1 MKSPEHFTAHLLRR
15 LPWLGIFTCV
25 SLCVIARSA
34 RAQDLY
40 DFNPAASEMAGA
52 IDQAAAGSVHTT
64 VLVTDF
70 TEMHDP
76 DSQLAVVL
84 AQNFAQ
90 SLRSHARNFTVL
102 DHRDVEAAIS
112 NHKLPIGALSS
123 RSVVACYAPELGV
136 TLIIAGWIEYTPEN
150 MILDIGVE
158 SLAGDHGI
166 SGKKIITPLT
176 AAMETLRSQPAV
188 GTEAIFGEDRTVW
201 VRHESSKTTVT
212 SAKSGAGGYSYPAC
226 IHCPQVPFTD
236 AAVKAKAAGTVTLS
250 VVIGAD
256 GKAQRISVQ
265 RALPCGLDQRAIDA
279 IKDWSFR
286 PATGPDGKPAPVIQ
300 TIEVTFHLY

>member
-1 MKSPEHFTAHLLRR
+1 MNSSEHFAAHFLRR
-15 LPWLGIFTCV
+15 LPLLGLFACV
-25 SLCVIARSA
+25 SVCVMARSA
-34 RAQDLY
+34 HAQDLY
-40 DFNPAASEMAGA
+40 DFNPAASEIAGA
-52 IDQAAAGSVHTT
+52 IDEAAAGSAHTT
-64 VLVTDF
+64 VLVTNF

-76 DSQLAVVL
+76 DTQLAVIL

-102 DHRDVEAAIS
+102 DHSDVEAAIS

-158 SLAGDHGI
+158 SLAEDHGI
-166 SGKKIITPLT
+166 SGKKIIAPLT
-176 AAMETLRSQPAV
+176 PTMETLKSKPAV
-188 GTEAIFGEDRTVW
+188 GTEAVFGEDKTVW
-201 VRHESSKTTVT
+201 VRDESSKTTIPA
-212 SAKSGAGGYSYPAC
+212 AKSGAGGYSYPAC
-226 IHCPQVPFTD
+226 IYCPPARYTD
-236 AAVKAKAAGTVTLS
+236 EAVKAKASGTVTLS
-250 VVIGAD
+250 AVIGAD

-279 IKDWSFR
+279 IKDWKFE
-286 PATGPDGKPAPVIQ
+286 PAAGPDGKPAAVVQ

>member
-1 MKSPEHFTAHLLRR
+1 MNSRKDFGAHFLRR
-15 LPWLGIFTCV
+15 LPLLRTLTFICV
-25 SLCVIARSA
+25 SLAAPSTH
-34 RAQDLY
+34 AQSLY
-40 DFNPAASEMAGA
+40 DFDSLASDMAREIETTPAGPA
-52 IDQAAAGSVHTT
+52 HTT

-70 TEMHDP
+70 TETHNP

-136 TLIIAGWIEYTPEN
+136 TLIIAGWIAYTPEN

-201 VRHESSKTTVT
+201 VRDESSKTTVT
-212 SAKSGAGGYSYPAC
+212 SARSGAGGYSYPAC

-236 AAVKAKAAGTVTLS
+236 AAVKAKTAGTVTLS

>member
-1 MKSPEHFTAHLLRR
+1 MNSSEHFAAHLLRR
-15 LPWLGIFTCV
+15 LPLLGMSACICV
-25 SLCVIARSA
+25 CVMARSA
-34 RAQDLY
+34 CAQDLY
-40 DFNPAASEMAGA
+40 DFNSVASEVAGA
-52 IDQAAAGSVHTT
+52 IDKAAAGSAHTT

-102 DHRDVEAAIS
+102 DHCDVEAAIS

-136 TLIIAGWIEYTPEN
+136 KLIIAGWIEYTPEN

-158 SLAGDHGI
+158 SLAEDHGI
-166 SGKKIITPLT
+166 SDKKIITPLT
-176 AAMETLRSQPAV
+176 PAMETLKSKPAV
-188 GTEAIFGEDRTVW
+188 GTEAIFGEDKTVW
-201 VRHESSKTTVT
+201 VRDESSKTTIPA
-212 SAKSGAGGYSYPAC
+212 AKSGAGGYSYPAC
-226 IHCPQVPFTD
+226 IYCPQARYTD
-236 AAVKAKAAGTVTLS
+236 EAVKAKASGTVALS
-250 VVIGAD
+250 AVIGAD

-279 IKDWSFR
+279 IKDWKFE
-286 PATGPDGKPAPVIQ
+286 PAAGPDGKPAAVVQ

>member
-15 LPWLGIFTCV
+15 LPWLGIFACV

-136 TLIIAGWIEYTPEN
+136 TLIIAGWIAYTPEN

-201 VRHESSKTTVT
+201 VRDESSKTTVT
-212 SAKSGAGGYSYPAC
+212 SARSGAGGYSYPAC

-236 AAVKAKAAGTVTLS
+236 AAVKAKTAGTVTLS

-256 GKAQRISVQ
+256 GKRKEYRCSGRFPADWINELSTQSKTGAFDLQRGPTASQ
-265 RALPCGLDQRAIDA
+265 RR
-279 IKDWSFR
+279 
-286 PATGPDGKPAPVIQ
+286 
-300 TIEVTFHLY
+300 